1 MTRFALLL
9 GLLASITLYAQDKPP
24 EHSRLPRMRV
34 RIPETTLEIEMVK
47 LPPGKIEL
55 APAKP
60 GDKPRLVEV
69 KAVWM
74 STKEITFDVVMLWL
88 SKTTPGDVPDAVGR
102 FKARRQDVKFAAVA
116 GPSEMPYGQLS
127 PYDAENMPALNVG
140 HIAATHAC
148 NWLFD
153 QTDWRFRLPTE
164 AEWEYA
170 CRAGGPPL
178 EDLAEKQLDATAWHA
193 GNSAAGDN
201 EPHPHPVG
209 KKAPNAWGLY
219 DMLGNAAEWVQPEE
233 GESRLFAKGGSWNTT
248 ARNVNS
254 SRRIFDSPRWHARE
268 FQDPPRGFYLNGNL
282 VGFRVVCDT
291 DGPVPLPKKSD

>member
-1 MTRFALLL
+1 MPRLPILL

-24 EHSRLPRMRV
+24 ERPGLPRMRV

-55 APAKP
+55 APPKP
-60 GDKPRLVEV
+60 GDKPRVVEV
-69 KAVWM
+69 KAIWM
-74 STKEITFDVVMLWL
+74 STTEVTFDVYMLWL
-88 SKTTPGDVPDAVGR
+88 SKATQATGSY
-102 FKARRQDVKFAAVA
+102 KARRQDVKFAAVA
-116 GPSEMPYGQLS
+116 GPSEMPYGRLS
-127 PYDAENMPALNVG
+127 QFDGEGMPALNVG
-140 HIAATHAC
+140 YVGATHAC

-178 EDLAEKQLDATAWHA
+178 ENLPDKQLDAIAWHA
-193 GNSAAGDN
+193 GNSAAGDD

-233 GESRLFAKGGSWNTT
+233 GETRLFVKGGAWNTPASRL
-248 ARNVNS
+248 NS
-254 SRRIFDSPRWHARE
+254 SRRTFDVPRWHARDPA
-268 FQDPPRGFYLNGNL
+268 DPPRGFYLDDSF
-282 VGFRVVCDT
+282 VGFRVVCDA
-291 DGPVPLPKKSD
+291 DGPVPLPKNSK